1 MKRKQQVNFEWSI
14 GDDDWGTALV
24 LPNRWGSAEPPLTL
38 PAAPWRRG
46 DRPAAGQAW
55 GALPLEPG
63 QWISAGEVQ
72 FLRNRLRDLFL
83 LALAVIL
90 LGSMPFTPD
99 QVAQQRAEEGVTAAL
114 ATEYSAWQ
122 RKDRDTFTALID
134 LPMAER
140 WQWEWRDYWS
150 LPPADFADLGLT
162 VRRIDRQGELV
173 RVEALVTRPSTKWWR
188 SSPYREI
195 RFYRETEKGWLR
207 TMPADSHWGEAQAI
221 ETTHLRFEYRAHDA
235 PVVEA
240 QVDRLEA
247 LYLQLYQ
254 WVELNPETKYK
265 WTFVLLPDRT
275 DGRTGYYYRNEFTSP
290 VLAEVP
296 DMLTD
301 EEYVAQMIVSSMTSQ
316 AVYGASPTR
325 RNYLHRWEMI
335 VWSLYGWLRS
345 DLLGQRSPWHAQ
357 AQEVFKAALPTHFPL
372 SLDDIEHWA
381 DESRPAQ
388 ERVMRQYMVSESIV
402 DFAMNHYGRDK
413 LPELLTAMEVER
425 SWDELTMTVFDVSA
439 PEFEVTWNRYIKA
452 KYLDE

>member
-1 MKRKQQVNFEWSI
+1 MKLKQQVNFEWNI
-14 GDDDWGTALV
+14 GDDDGGTALL
-24 LPNRWGSAEPPLTL
+24 LPNRWGSAESPLTL
-38 PAAPWRRG
+38 PVGWKRG
-46 DRPAAGQAW
+46 DRTIAGHAW
-55 GALPLEPG
+55 SALPIEPG
-63 QWISAGEVQ
+63 QWISTGEVQ
-72 FLRNRLRDLFL
+72 FLRHRLRDLFL
-83 LALAVIL
+83 LALAAIL
-90 LGSMPFTPD
+90 LGSMPFTPA
-99 QVAQQRAEEGVTAAL
+99 QVAQRQAEEGVTAAL

-122 RKDRDTFTALID
+122 QKDRDTFTALID

-150 LPPADFADLGLT
+150 LPPADFADLGMT

-207 TMPADSHWGEAQAI
+207 TMPADSYWGEDQVT
-221 ETTHLRFEYRAHDA
+221 ETAHLRFEYRAHDA
-235 PVVEA
+235 PVVAA

-254 WVELNPETKYK
+254 WVELDPETKYK

-301 EEYVAQMIVSSMTSQ
+301 EAYVAQMIVSSMTSQ

-357 AQEVFKAALPTHFPL
+357 AQAVFKDALPNHFPL
-372 SLDDIEHWA
+372 TLAGIEDWPDA
-381 DESRPAQ
+381 SRPAQ
-388 ERVMRQYMVSESIV
+388 ERVMRQYMVSESII
-402 DFAMNHYGRDK
+402 DFAMTVYGRDH
-413 LPELLTAMEVER
+413 LPTLLAAMEIER
-425 SWDELTMTVFDVSA
+425 SWDDLTTTVFGVPVA
-439 PEFEVTWNRYIKA
+439 EFEAAWNRYLKA

>member
-1 MKRKQQVNFEWSI
+1 MRLKQQVNFEWNI
-14 GDDDWGTALV
+14 GDDDWGTALL
-24 LPNRWGSAEPPLTL
+24 LPNRWGSAEPPFTL
-38 PAAPWRRG
+38 PTRWKRG
-46 DRPAAGQAW
+46 DRSVTGE
-55 GALPLEPG
+55 ALGIATVEPG
-63 QWISAGEVQ
+63 QWISAGEAQ

-99 QVAQQRAEEGVTAAL
+99 QVAQQRAEAGVAAAL
-114 ATEYSAWQ
+114 ASEYSAWQ
-122 RKDRDTFTALID
+122 RKDRDTFTGLID
-134 LPMAER
+134 LSMAER

-162 VRRIDRQGELV
+162 VRRIDRQDELV

-207 TMPADSHWGEAQAI
+207 TMPADSYWGEAKVT

-235 PVVEA
+235 PMVEA
-240 QVDRLEA
+240 QVERLEA
-247 LYLQLYQ
+247 LYLHLYQ
-254 WVELNPETKYK
+254 WLELNPETKYK

-290 VLAEVP
+290 ALAEVP

-301 EEYVAQMIVSSMTSQ
+301 EEYVAQMIISSMTSQ
-316 AVYGASPTR
+316 AVYGVSPTR

-345 DLLGQRSPWHAQ
+345 DLLGQRSPWHTQ

-372 SLDDIEHWA
+372 TLTDIEHWA

-402 DFAMNHYGRDK
+402 DFAMNHYGREK
-413 LPELLTAMEVER
+413 LPTLLTAMEVER
-425 SWDELTMTVFDVSA
+425 SWDELTTTVFGVSA
-439 PEFEVTWNRYIKA
+439 AEFEVAWNRYIEA
-452 KYLDE
+452 KYFDE